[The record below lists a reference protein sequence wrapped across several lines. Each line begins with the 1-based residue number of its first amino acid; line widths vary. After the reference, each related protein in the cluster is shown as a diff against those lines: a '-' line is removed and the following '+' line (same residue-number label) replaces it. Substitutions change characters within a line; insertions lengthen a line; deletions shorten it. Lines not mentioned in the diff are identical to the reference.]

1 MLQTYRPPIAYEPYA
16 PMAPATSAA
25 DLYAATTGFL
35 RRQGRVIAVVTALAI
50 GVGCLYV
57 SLTPPKYSGRAVL
70 LIDTHKNRVFEP
82 QQSPLGDLPIDS
94 ATVDTQIEVLKSE
107 RIALAVI
114 EKLHLDLDPEFNSP
128 SPGVMG
134 FVLGHIL
141 SLLPSE
147 PPKGAARTFNAPAL
161 RSALFPATFRSSG
174 PD

>member
-147 PPKGAARTFNAPAL
+147 PPKGAAPYCANNIWNTAL
-161 RSALFPATFRSSG
+161 A
-174 PD
+174 